1 MAHKGQSKRGA
12 FGAGTIRQKTVQKNG
27 KSYSY
32 WEARYTAGYDPGT
45 GRQVQRSITG
55 KTQREVAKKLREAT
69 AMLDNGTYIAPSKMT
84 VGEWLD
90 IWAENYLGNVK
101 PFTAVSYR
109 GQIENHP
116 TAV

>member
-69 AMLDNGTYIAPSKMT
+69 AMLDNGTYIAPRTTLAMSSHSPPCHTEDKSRT
-84 VGEWLD
+84 ISSPPLEQSDW
-90 IWAENYLGNVK
+90 
-101 PFTAVSYR
+101 R
-109 GQIENHP
+109 H
-116 TAV
+116 